1 MENNANVDASTK
13 AGTIGGTLFVL
24 LLHVSSEELI
34 KTVLLAAVG
43 AVVSFAVSFL
53 LNKMIKRRKTS

>member
-13 AGTIGGTLFVL
+13 AGTIGGTLLVL
-24 LLHVSSEELI
+24 LLHISSEELI

-43 AVVSFAVSFL
+43 AVVSFGVSFL